1 MTFEQTH
8 VDYLVGVARAFET
21 VGPCMFN
28 VVWKVWKAY
37 VLRWK
42 SFEDVSAVSHHTE
55 CEDMVAFQDDH
66 TLYMLR

>member
-1 MTFEQTH
+1 MTFEPTH

-42 SFEDVSAVSHHTE
+42 SLEDVSCLHRTE
-55 CEDMVAFQDDH
+55 RKDMVAFQDDH